1 MANKTNSSSFT
12 YDFEYYMDY
21 LDLLPV
27 DARKL
32 KANRLFGVSGGCP
45 HLKHYSSYSL
55 GKKPSLSGH
64 SIVIALWIG
73 LASFVAFLFLILFY
87 ISRTGSTPVKPQK
100 PQRGIPIQNSTC

>member
-27 DARKL
+27 DAGKL
-32 KANRLFGVSGGCP
+32 KANR
-45 HLKHYSSYSL
+45 Y
-55 GKKPSLSGH
+55 

-87 ISRTGSTPVKPQK
+87 ISRSGSTPVKKVSNRSDKDEERRKK
-100 PQRGIPIQNSTC
+100 PHDAANKRHKNLNSRCASIL